1 MKNITKDLIQV
12 AKIAV
17 IAFILSVGV
26 SYVFADWTPPQNTP
40 PTCPT
45 GQAGCDAPI
54 HVGAAGQTKRGNFII
69 ESLNSAGQVLANALV
84 ILNGKVGIGV
94 ANPTTKLQVSSS
106 GADGILLSR
115 DTNTTSPGVY
125 SGRLFFQNDTTAFS
139 LMAVRDAF
147 EFRYGANPGT
157 SSGVVGMYLDNAGK
171 LTVGTTTE
179 IVTRLDVIGRI
190 QIRDGTQGAGKVLTS
205 DAYGIASW
213 TPPLTGGPGASS
225 NIVITEFG
233 PYRSLSKTSLG
244 IQTYCALSNIATSR
258 ENHGARVWKEGNEWF
273 TASINEIDAIPGYGD
288 SRIQS
293 FRVTCFKGD
302 IIQGTSSGVTK
313 IIAGTNVTV
322 SPSNGIGDVTIN
334 ASGGSGSSTPATT
347 CADLGGTWDGT
358 KCNGLGGGA
367 VTISHLG
374 PFSSSGA
381 DSPRTVD
388 LGVHT
393 YCALSQYTSIDDN
406 HVGEV
411 TQNTTTKVWTLSH
424 QKVKKIAV
432 VCFDGVVSG
441 GSGSTGTAGS
451 GVEVAQAFRSKDGGT
466 RIVQGPPDAIIDINN
481 VAAFTGSVIT
491 SSTHDGLQCNATQGW
506 KLSGCWTHGQ
516 SDPDL
521 YPYLNGCISNDLD
534 QSPTNAE
541 ISIACVR

>member
-1 MKNITKDLIQV
+1 
-12 AKIAV
+12 
-17 IAFILSVGV
+17 
-26 SYVFADWTPPQNTP
+26 
-40 PTCPT
+40 
-45 GQAGCDAPI
+45 
-54 HVGAAGQTKRGNFII
+54 
-69 ESLNSAGQVLANALV
+69 
-84 ILNGKVGIGV
+84 
-94 ANPTTKLQVSSS
+94 
-106 GADGILLSR
+106 
-115 DTNTTSPGVY
+115 
-125 SGRLFFQNDTTAFS
+125 
-139 LMAVRDAF
+139 MAVRDAF

-347 CADLGGTWDGT
+347 CADLGGTWNSTACSFAGT
-358 KCNGLGGGA
+358 
-367 VTISHLG
+367 
-374 PFSSSGA
+374 SSSGA
-381 DSPRTVD
+381 SF
-388 LGVHT
+388 
-393 YCALSQYTSIDDN
+393 S
-406 HVGEV
+406 
-411 TQNTTTKVWTLSH
+411 
-424 QKVKKIAV
+424 
-432 VCFDGVVSG
+432 VCNNNGTVVSG
-441 GSGSTGTAGS
+441 SAPACVGAQANGGAGTSRYRAINCLAPYQSAKMNGTMFYTSGKWSTQMWTANIDCTNGTILVVDMQGGGGSTGTAGVTQINQGS
-451 GVEVAQAFRSKDGGT
+451 GIILTPSPIITTGTVSADTTYLQRRIAQSCSTGQVMRGANQDGTPICIAVPASAICTYGGSTYSTGAECATTKYTNTSGAHWKEISCNANGTWSSESGEKNGFGPELCGQGAGGGSVAGAFSIGGGGWEGST
-466 RIVQGPPDAIIDINN
+466 NN
-481 VAAFTGSVIT
+481 VSCIT
-491 SSTHDGLQCNATQGW
+491 SCEPWGGATCSGSNATCNKFIQCPSGYNKVMTGDYQG
-506 KLSGCWTHGQ
+506 K
-516 SDPDL
+516 SDLPSHHNPFGFTSVDRGASFTC
-521 YPYLNGCISNDLD
+521 YK
-534 QSPTNAE
+534 
-541 ISIACVR
+541 